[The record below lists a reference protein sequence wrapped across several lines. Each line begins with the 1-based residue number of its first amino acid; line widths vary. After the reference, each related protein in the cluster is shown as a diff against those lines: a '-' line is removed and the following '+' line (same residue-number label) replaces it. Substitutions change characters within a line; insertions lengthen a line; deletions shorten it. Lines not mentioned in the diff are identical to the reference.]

1 MPTGSRYILACYFDT
16 SDISLVL
23 LSLDSNNVEFFNF
36 PYKYSSAAF
45 SNQVSEAGFN
55 KDVIETFLKNKKI
68 KTSDVEIITSGF
80 IEVPPVD
87 IETKLSL
94 TLVSIIKEIEG
105 FYPFVVNEFSV
116 LTKDAILSYE
126 MCTEKNQDIDGGGSN
141 ELANLSIY
149 PQIIPV
155 DILTSTELD
164 RGISEK
170 VGSLELGYKP
180 HDILSFSGSRF
191 SRTVVYEYLDWI
203 LAFDLVRKAGIFEVF
218 LDRKNA
224 IPLFNLIKKYKPE
237 ITLDPK
243 PYLESLGT
251 LINSPGDTECLLT
264 SDVGTNQFFDVKK
277 DGFYAVP
284 ILSGTSS
291 SLSIKSRTLG
301 NLNMVISGGR
311 AGLIINTVSGSLFS
325 NVKVFNDCVKQLSL
339 CTPRY

>member
-1 MPTGSRYILACYFDT
+1 MPTGLRYILACYFDASDT
-16 SDISLVL
+16 SLAL

-36 PYKYSSAAF
+36 PYKYSQAAF
-45 SNQVSEAGFN
+45 SNQISEAGFN
-55 KDVIETFLKNKKI
+55 KDIIETFLKNKKI
-68 KTSDVEIITSGF
+68 KTSDVEVITSGF
-80 IEVPPVD
+80 IEVPLVD

-126 MCTEKNQDIDGGGSN
+126 MCSEKSQDADGGGSN

-155 DILTSTELD
+155 DLLTSTELD
-164 RGISEK
+164 RSISEK

-180 HDILSFSGSRF
+180 HDTLSFSGSRF
-191 SRTVVYEYLDWI
+191 SRTVIYEYLDWI
-203 LAFDLVRKAGIFEVF
+203 LAFDMVRKTGIYEIS
-218 LDRKNA
+218 LDRKNV

-237 ITLDPK
+237 IVLDPK
-243 PYLESLGT
+243 PYIEAIGT

-264 SDVGTNQFFDVKK
+264 SDVETNQFFDVKK

-284 ILSGTSS
+284 MLPDATS
-291 SLSIKSRTLG
+291 SLSIKSHTLG
-301 NLNMVISGGR
+301 NLKMVISGGR
-311 AGLIINTVSGSLFS
+311 VGLIINTGSDSLFS

>member
-45 SNQVSEAGFN
+45 SNQTNEAGFN

-68 KTSDVEIITSGF
+68 KTSDIEVITCGF

-87 IETKLSL
+87 IETKQSL
-94 TLVSIIKEIEG
+94 KLVSIIKEIEE

-116 LTKDAILSYE
+116 LTKDSILSYE
-126 MCTEKNQDIDGGGSN
+126 MCSEKSQDIDGGGSN

-164 RGISEK
+164 RSIAAK
-170 VGSLELGYKP
+170 VESLELGYKSK
-180 HDILSFSGSRF
+180 DALTFSGSRF
-191 SRTVVYEYLDWI
+191 SRTILYEYLDWI
-203 LAFDLVRKAGIFEVF
+203 LAFDLVRKPGIYEIF
-218 LDRKNA
+218 LDRRNA
-224 IPLFNLIKKYKPE
+224 IPLFNIIKKYKPE
-237 ITLDPK
+237 ILLNPK
-243 PYLESLGT
+243 PYLEVLGT
-251 LINSPGDTECLLT
+251 LINSQGETECLLT
-264 SDVGTNQFFDVKK
+264 SDVGTSQFFDVKK
-277 DGFYAVP
+277 DGFYVVP
-284 ILSGTSS
+284 MLHEAPS
-291 SLSIKSRTLG
+291 SLSIKSRSLG
-301 NLNMVISGGR
+301 NLNISVSGGKV
-311 AGLIINTVSGSLFS
+311 GLIINTGNSSLFN